1 MMEFNNN
8 DQNPMNRSKMYR
20 QYCNKGNGDDDS
32 DDNDESDDDDA
43 SDDDD
48 NDNTISRTCGPDE

>member
-20 QYCNKGNGDDDS
+20 QYCNNGDDDNDGDDGS
-32 DDNDESDDDDA
+32 DGDDA

>member
-1 MMEFNNN
+1 
-8 DQNPMNRSKMYR
+8 MYR
-20 QYCNKGNGDDDS
+20 QYCNKGNGDDDNDGDDDS

>member
-1 MMEFNNN
+1 
-8 DQNPMNRSKMYR
+8 MYR
-20 QYCNKGNGDDDS
+20 QYCNNGDDDNDGDDGS
-32 DDNDESDDDDA
+32 DGDDA

>member
-1 MMEFNNN
+1 
-8 DQNPMNRSKMYR
+8 MYR
-20 QYCNKGNGDDDS
+20 QYCNKGNGDDDI
-32 DDNDESDDDDA
+32 DDNDA

>member
-1 MMEFNNN
+1 
-8 DQNPMNRSKMYR
+8 MYR
-20 QYCNKGNGDDDS
+20 QYCNKGIGDDDI
-32 DDNDESDDDDA
+32 DDNDASDDDDE